1 MSVTATKSKR
11 IPIPREI
18 QNWTAEGLLSAGGLT
33 PTEHYRQCI
42 RNGSTEKFACDLVAL
57 AVGKSSMGTGITDDV
72 YIADQNRHG
81 RTILDRMGGNER
93 MVNRLAKALWEK
105 HGYRLK
111 PTDHYVESVARYT
124 GDLDA
129 VVTHGKG
136 LGDLKRNLKKQGR
149 TVKGEIEIKGEDTG
163 PRKRKHALHPRIVE
177 RIRQQRIAANPD
189 LARIDQRKL
198 RAEIIEKHGAKKE
211 TV

>member
-1 MSVTATKSKR
+1 MSSKR
-11 IPIPREI
+11 IKVPREVK
-18 QNWTAEGLLSAGGLT
+18 QWEAEGLLCAGGVA
-33 PTEHYRQCI
+33 PSQHYRQCI
-42 RNGSTEKFACDLVAL
+42 REGSSEKFALDLVAL
-57 AVGKSSMGTGITDDV
+57 ALGKSSMGTGITDDV

-81 RTILDRMGGNER
+81 GTILDRMGGNVR
-93 MVNRLAKALWEK
+93 MVDRLAKALWKK

-149 TVKGEIEIKGEDTG
+149 TIKGEIEITGEDTG
-163 PRKRKHALHPRIVE
+163 PRKRKHLLHPRIVE
-177 RIRQQRIAANPD
+177 RIRQQKIKANPD
-189 LARIDQRKL
+189 LARQDQRKL
-198 RAEIIEKHGAKKE
+198 RAEIIERHGAKKE